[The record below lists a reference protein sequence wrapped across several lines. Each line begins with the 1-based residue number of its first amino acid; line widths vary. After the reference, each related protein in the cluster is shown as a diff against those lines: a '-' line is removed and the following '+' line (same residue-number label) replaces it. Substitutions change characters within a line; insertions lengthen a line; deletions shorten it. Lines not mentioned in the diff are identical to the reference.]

1 MAERGPQRPVRNIEQ
16 EFTFR
21 NVQLFKNETLG
32 TGSYGAVCKAKCDQ
46 LICAAKL
53 LYPVLFKML
62 APDSDKKHR
71 LPFHRFEKE
80 CRFLSRVNHPNIVQ
94 YLGTY
99 RDPETNAPVLLMELM
114 DESLTHFLESSPG
127 DIPYHIQVNL
137 SQDIAQALA
146 FLHANGII
154 HRDLSSN
161 NVLLIA
167 GSQAKVSDFG
177 KSKFTDV
184 NATHCSATMT
194 TFLGT
199 PAFMPPEAFNEP
211 PVYTDKLDNFSFG
224 VLIVQIVTKQF
235 PAPGN
240 QFEAVMFP
248 SPRNPTYK
256 VKSRV
261 AVPEV
266 ERRQAHISMIDPT
279 HPLLPIALE
288 CLKDEAEERPSSQE
302 LCQSLDALKKTSK
315 YKESSQQVLSPLLQ
329 KKFEKKDEAE
339 RQDLQALHQEVQ
351 TLRHNSEAKEHQL
364 RKLQQKLESDEE
376 TAAMLQCTI
385 AQRDRVINK
394 LREPTVIQ
402 VKGHTAQ
409 DTPDSNELLHLSW
422 KTLPTAP
429 VTSFEHE
436 SAVVGE
442 KAYFKSARSIWEY
455 NSTSQQWNPLP
466 EHPLWGF
473 SLVSVENELVTVGG
487 FYKNILRLTK
497 FSDKLFS
504 YVKGKWVEKYPPMP
518 TKRWECTAFYKNPE
532 LIVLGGAQGND
543 LTCVEVLNIYSKQWC
558 RVRPLP
564 SPSHQL
570 SVTVCGDYMY
580 IHDAQPESYF
590 SIVRCS
596 LLSLVVFWEEI
607 ASLPVRTSTLVTVNS
622 HLLAMGGK
630 SSEDLET
637 KDIHQYDP
645 DSNSW
650 QIISQMSTECSHCAA
665 ALLPDNKLIIVGG
678 EFKQLNEIATVVR
691 D

>member
-1 MAERGPQRPVRNIEQ
+1 MNKTLRGPVRNDEQ

-32 TGSYGAVCKAKCDQ
+32 TGSYGVVCKAKCDQ

-53 LYPVLFKML
+53 LYPVLFQMSIS
-62 APDSDKKHR
+62 DSGKENKQV
-71 LPFHRFEKE
+71 FHRFERE
-80 CRFLSRVNHPNIVQ
+80 CQFLSRVKHPNIVQ

-184 NATHCSATMT
+184 NTTHCSATMI

-199 PAFMPPEAFNEP
+199 PAFIPPEAFNEP
-211 PVYTDKLDNFSFG
+211 PEYTDKLDNFSFG

-266 ERRQAHISMIDPT
+266 ERRQAQISLIDPT

-288 CLKDEAEERPSSQE
+288 CLKDEAEERPSSQQ

-329 KKFEKKDEAE
+329 EKKDEAE
-339 RQDLQALHQEVQ
+339 CQDLQALHQEVQ
-351 TLRHNSEAKEHQL
+351 TLRHNSKAKENQL
-364 RKLQQKLESDEE
+364 TKLQQKLESDEE

-402 VKGHTAQ
+402 VKGQTDQ

-429 VTSFEHE
+429 VTSFEHV

-442 KAYFKSARSIWEY
+442 KAYFKSARSVWEY
-455 NSTSQQWNPLP
+455 NSTSQKWNQLP
-466 EHPLWGF
+466 EHPLCGF

-497 FSDKLFS
+497 FSNKLFS
-504 YVKGKWVEKYPPMP
+504 YVEGKWVEKYPPMP

-532 LIVLGGAQGND
+532 LIVLGRAQGND
-543 LTCVEVLNIYSKQWC
+543 LTCVEVLNIYSEQWC

-570 SVTVCGDYMY
+570 SVTVCGDYVY
-580 IHDAQPESYF
+580 IHDAQPENNF

-596 LLSLVVFWEEI
+596 LLSLVVYWEEI
-607 ASLPVRTSTLVTVNS
+607 ASLPVRTFTLVTVNG
-622 HLLAMGGK
+622 HLLAVGGK

-637 KDIHQYDP
+637 KDVHQYDP

-650 QIISQMSTECSHCAA
+650 QIISQMSTECSLCAA

-678 EFKQLNEIATVVR
+678 EFKQLNEIATVVQ